1 MATENNGILPLSF
14 TEGEN
19 HMQCKK
25 CGKENPPASTFCC
38 TCGSPL
44 DVPAPEDAPVTVC
57 PSCKAENSSDSK
69 FCGQCGR
76 PLDVPAPEDAP
87 VTVCPSCKAENSSDS
102 KFCGQCGKPLSAPAE
117 APASAPAAPVQT
129 NPDKLVGKLICM
141 IGGMIGA
148 GFGFYTVY
156 ADKNDWWGYDYEP
169 PLTEH
174 EIGIIFLIIISIIV
188 FIVGCTISSKQE

>member
-87 VTVCPSCKAENSSDS
+87 VTVCPSCKA
-102 KFCGQCGKPLSAPAE
+102 AE

>member
-76 PLDVPAPEDAP
+76 PL
-87 VTVCPSCKAENSSDS
+87 
-102 KFCGQCGKPLSAPAE
+102 SAPAE

-129 NPDKLVGKLICM
+129 NPDKLVGKLIC
-141 IGGMIGA
+141 MIGA